1 MDLESAL
8 RFLPQAVVS
17 GLEAGVL
24 YALPALAFILIYR
37 ASDVMN
43 FAQGE
48 MAMFSTFVALAILNQ
63 GLPLP
68 VAFLGAILFGA
79 LLGIVTERFFLRPI
93 ESAPHFS
100 KVILTLGI
108 AIVLLAAAGF
118 VFGYDTYPFPSPV
131 RGQPIRFAGV
141 VFGPST
147 LLTLGVAVAVMAGIY
162 FFFKC
167 TMSGI
172 AMRAI
177 AENATAAQLMGVKM
191 GTILSL
197 TWAVSC
203 MIGAVAGLLIA
214 PKNFV
219 NVAFMFDYLIKAF
232 AAAVL
237 GGFTSLPG
245 VVVGGLLVGV
255 LENLVGLYVAV
266 EWKTAFAFSLIVIV
280 LAVKPTGLMGVAPVK
295 KV

>member
-1 MDLESAL
+1 MSLENAL
-8 RFLPQAVVS
+8 LFLPQAIIS
-17 GLEAGVL
+17 GLEAGIL

-48 MAMFSTFVALAILNQ
+48 MAMFSTFVALAILNR

-68 VAFLGAILFGA
+68 IAFVGALLFGA
-79 LLGIVTERFFLRPI
+79 GLGIATERFFLRPI
-93 ESAPHFS
+93 DAAPHFS

-108 AIVLLAAAGF
+108 DIVLLAAAGF

-131 RGQPIRFAGV
+131 QGRPIRVGGI
-141 VFGPST
+141 VFGPTT
-147 LLTLGVAVAVMAGIY
+147 LLTLGVAVAVMAALY
-162 FFFKC
+162 VWFKY

-177 AENATAAQLMGVKM
+177 AENGTAARLMGVNI
-191 GTILSL
+191 GAILSL

-219 NVAFMFDYLIKAF
+219 SVQFMFEYLVKAF

-237 GGFTSLPG
+237 GGFTSMPG
-245 VVVGGLLVGV
+245 VVVGGLIVGV

-280 LAVKPTGLMGVAPVK
+280 LAVKPTGLMGAPPPK

>member
-8 RFLPQAVVS
+8 RYLPQAVVS

-48 MAMFSTFVALAILNQ
+48 MAMFSTFVALAILNR

-79 LLGIVTERFFLRPI
+79 LLGIAVERFFLRPI
-93 ESAPHFS
+93 EAAPHFS

-108 AIVLLAAAGF
+108 AIALLAAAGF

-131 RGQPIRFAGV
+131 RGQPIRMGGV
-141 VFGPST
+141 VFTPNT
-147 LLTLGVAVAVMAGIY
+147 LVTLGVAVAVMAGIY
-162 FFFKC
+162 FFFRY
-167 TMSGI
+167 TMAGI

-255 LENLVGLYVAV
+255 LENLVGLYIAV

-280 LAVKPTGLMGVAPVK
+280 LAVKPTGLMGAAPVK

>member
-1 MDLESAL
+1 VPLENAL
-8 RFLPQAVVS
+8 QFLPQAVVS

-37 ASDVMN
+37 ASDVLN

-48 MAMFSTFVALAILNQ
+48 MAMFSTFVALAILHQ

-68 VAFLGAILFGA
+68 LDFLGALAFGA
-79 LLGIVTERFFLRPI
+79 ALGMIAERFFLRPI
-93 ESAPHFS
+93 DTAPHFS

-108 AIVLLAAAGF
+108 DIVLLAAAGF
-118 VFGYDTYPFPSPV
+118 IFGYDTYPFPSPV
-131 RGQPIRFAGV
+131 AGRPVRLAGV
-141 VFGPST
+141 VFAPST
-147 LLTLGVAVAVMAGIY
+147 FLTLGVAVVVMAGLY
-162 FFFKC
+162 ALFKY
-167 TMSGI
+167 TMFGI

-177 AENATAAQLMGVKM
+177 AENPTAARLMGVNI
-191 GTILSL
+191 GSTLST

-219 NVAFMFDYLIKAF
+219 NVQFMFDYLVKAF
-232 AAAVL
+232 AAGVL
-237 GGFTSLPG
+237 GGFTSMPG
-245 VVVGGLLVGV
+245 VVIGGLLVGI

-280 LAVKPTGLMGVAPVK
+280 LAVKPTGLFGAPPLK

>member
-37 ASDVMN
+37 SSDVMN

-48 MAMFSTFVALAILNQ
+48 MAMFSTFVALAILNR

-68 VAFLGAILFGA
+68 VAFLGAIVFGA

-93 ESAPHFS
+93 EAASHFS

-118 VFGYDTYPFPSPV
+118 VFGYDTHPFPSAV
-131 RGQPIRFAGV
+131 RGQPIRFSGV
-141 VFGPST
+141 VVTPNT
-147 LLTLGVAVAVMAGIY
+147 LLTLGVAITVMVAIY
-162 FFFKC
+162 CFFKY
-167 TMSGI
+167 TMAGI

-177 AENATAAQLMGVKM
+177 AENATAAQLMGVNL

-203 MIGAVAGLLIA
+203 VIGAVAGLLIA

-255 LENLVGLYVAV
+255 LENLVGLYIAV
-266 EWKTAFAFSLIVIV
+266 EWKTAFAFSLIVVV
-280 LAVKPTGLMGVAPVK
+280 LAVRPTGLMGAPLVK

>member
-1 MDLESAL
+1 MDIESAL

-63 GLPLP
+63 GMPLP
-68 VAFLGAILFGA
+68 VAFLGALAFGA
-79 LLGIVTERFFLRPI
+79 GLGMATERFFLRPI
-93 ESAPHFS
+93 DHAPHFS

-108 AIVLLAAAGF
+108 DIALLATAGL

-131 RGQPIRFAGV
+131 RGQPIRVAGI

-147 LLTLGVAVAVMAGIY
+147 LLTLGVAIAVMAGLY
-162 FFFKC
+162 FFFKY
-167 TMSGI
+167 TMAGI

-177 AENATAAQLMGVKM
+177 AENATTAQLMGVNI
-191 GTILSL
+191 GSILSL

-219 NVAFMFDYLIKAF
+219 NVQFMFDYLVKAF

-237 GGFTSLPG
+237 GGFTSMPG

-255 LENLVGLYVAV
+255 LENLVGLYIAV
-266 EWKTAFAFSLIVIV
+266 EWKTAFAFSLIVV
-280 LAVKPTGLMGVAPVK
+280 MLAVKPTGLMGAPILK

>member
-1 MDLESAL
+1 MDLETAL
-8 RFLPQAVVS
+8 RFLPQAIVS

-48 MAMFSTFVALAILNQ
+48 MAMFSTFVALAILNR
-63 GLPLP
+63 GMPLP
-68 VAFLGAILFGA
+68 VAFIGALVFGAIL
-79 LLGIVTERFFLRPI
+79 GIVVERFFLRPI
-93 ESAPHFS
+93 ESAPHLS

-108 AIVLLAAAGF
+108 DIALLAAAGF
-118 VFGYDTYPFPSPV
+118 IFGYDTYPFPSPV
-131 RGQPIRFAGV
+131 RGQPIRMGGV
-141 VFGPST
+141 VFGPNT
-147 LLTLGVAVAVMAGIY
+147 LLTLGVAVAVMAGLY
-162 FFFKC
+162 FFFKY
-167 TMSGI
+167 TMAGI

-177 AENATAAQLMGVKM
+177 AENAVAAQLMGVNM
-191 GTILSL
+191 GTILSV

-219 NVAFMFDYLIKAF
+219 NVQFMFDYLVKAF

-237 GGFTSLPG
+237 GGFTSMPG
-245 VVVGGLLVGV
+245 VIVGGLLVGV

-280 LAVKPTGLMGVAPVK
+280 LAIKPTGLMGAPILK

>member
-1 MDLESAL
+1 M
-8 RFLPQAVVS
+8 
-17 GLEAGVL
+17 
-24 YALPALAFILIYR
+24 
-37 ASDVMN
+37 
-43 FAQGE
+43 
-48 MAMFSTFVALAILNQ
+48 
-63 GLPLP
+63 
-68 VAFLGAILFGA
+68 
-79 LLGIVTERFFLRPI
+79 
-93 ESAPHFS
+93 
-100 KVILTLGI
+100 ILTLGI
-108 AIVLLAAAGF
+108 DIALLAAAGF

-131 RGQPIRFAGV
+131 SGRPIRLGGV
-141 VFGPST
+141 VFGPNT
-147 LLTLGVAVAVMAGIY
+147 LLTLGVAVVVMAALY
-162 FFFKC
+162 FFFKY

-177 AENATAAQLMGVKM
+177 AENSTAARLMGVNI
-191 GTILSL
+191 GSILSL

-219 NVAFMFDYLIKAF
+219 SVQFMFDYLVKAF

-237 GGFTSLPG
+237 GGFTSMPG

-280 LAVKPTGLMGVAPVK
+280 LAVKPTGLMGAPQLK

>member
-1 MDLESAL
+1 VNENAL
-8 RFLPQAVVS
+8 QFLPQAIVS
-17 GLEAGVL
+17 GLEAGIL

-48 MAMFSTFVALAILNQ
+48 MAMFSTFVALAILNR

-68 VAFLGAILFGA
+68 VAFLGALLFGA
-79 LLGIVTERFFLRPI
+79 GLGIVTERVFLRPI
-93 ESAPHFS
+93 DAASHFS

-108 AIVLLAAAGF
+108 DIALLAAAGF

-131 RGQPIRFAGV
+131 RGQPIRLAGV
-141 VFGPST
+141 VFLPNT
-147 LLTLGVAVAVMAGIY
+147 LLTLGVAVVVMAGIY
-162 FFFKC
+162 YFLRY
-167 TMSGI
+167 TMAGI

-177 AENATAAQLMGVKM
+177 AENATAAQLMGVNI
-191 GTILSL
+191 GSILSV
-197 TWAVSC
+197 TWAASC

-219 NVAFMFDYLIKAF
+219 NVQFMFDYLVKAF

-255 LENLVGLYVAV
+255 LENLVGLYIAV

-280 LAVKPTGLMGVAPVK
+280 LAIKPTGLMGAPLLK

>member
-8 RFLPQAVVS
+8 RFLPQAIVS

-37 ASDVMN
+37 SSDVMN

-48 MAMFSTFVALAILNQ
+48 MAMFSTFVALAILNR
-63 GLPLP
+63 GMPLP
-68 VAFLGAILFGA
+68 VAFLGALLFGA
-79 LLGIVTERFFLRPI
+79 LLGIGTERFFLRPLDN
-93 ESAPHFS
+93 APHFS
-100 KVILTLGI
+100 KVILTLGVDI
-108 AIVLLAAAGF
+108 ALLAAAGF
-118 VFGYDTYPFPSPV
+118 IFGYDTYPFPSPV

-141 VFGPST
+141 VFAPNT
-147 LLTLGVAVAVMAGIY
+147 LLTLGVAVAVMVAIY
-162 FFFKC
+162 LFFKY
-167 TMSGI
+167 TMAGI

-177 AENATAAQLMGVKM
+177 AENATAAQLMGVNM

-219 NVAFMFDYLIKAF
+219 NVAFMFDYLVKAF

-255 LENLVGLYVAV
+255 LENLVGLYIAV
-266 EWKTAFAFSLIVIV
+266 EWKTAFAFSLIVVV
-280 LAVKPTGLMGVAPVK
+280 LAVKPTGLMGAPLVK

>member
-1 MDLESAL
+1 MTLESAL
-8 RFLPQAVVS
+8 QFLPQAVVS

-48 MAMFSTFVALAILNQ
+48 MAMFSTFVALAILNR

-68 VAFLGAILFGA
+68 VAFIGALLFGA
-79 LLGIVTERFFLRPI
+79 GLGMATERLFLRPI
-93 ESAPHFS
+93 ENAPHFS
-100 KVILTLGI
+100 KVILTLGVD
-108 AIVLLAAAGF
+108 IVLLAAAGF
-118 VFGYDTYPFPSPV
+118 IFGYDTYPFPSPV
-131 RGQPIRFAGV
+131 SGRPIRVASV
-141 VFGPST
+141 VFGPNT
-147 LLTLGVAVAVMAGIY
+147 LLTLGVAVAVMAGLY
-162 FFFKC
+162 FFFKY
-167 TMSGI
+167 TMAGI

-177 AENATAAQLMGVKM
+177 AENGTAARLMGVNI
-191 GTILSL
+191 GSILSL

-219 NVAFMFDYLIKAF
+219 NVQFMFDYLVKAF

-237 GGFTSLPG
+237 GGFTSMPG

-266 EWKTAFAFSLIVIV
+266 EWKTAFAFSLIVIM
-280 LAVKPTGLMGVAPVK
+280 LAVKPTGLMGAPRQK

>member
-1 MDLESAL
+1 MSFESSL
-8 RFLPQAVVS
+8 QFLPQAIVS

-48 MAMFSTFVALAILNQ
+48 MAMFATFVALVILNR

-68 VAFLGAILFGA
+68 VAFIGALAFGA
-79 LLGIVTERFFLRPI
+79 VLGIATERFFLRPI
-93 ESAPHFS
+93 DSASHFS

-108 AIVLLAAAGF
+108 DIVLLAGAGF
-118 VFGYDTYPFPSPV
+118 IFGYDTYPFPSPV
-131 RGQPIRFAGV
+131 QGRPIRVGGV
-141 VFGPST
+141 VFGPNT
-147 LLTLGVAVAVMAGIY
+147 LVTLVVAVAVMAGI
-162 FFFKC
+162 FCWFKY
-167 TMSGI
+167 TMSGV

-177 AENATAAQLMGVKM
+177 AENATAARLMGVNI
-191 GTILSL
+191 GSILSL

-219 NVAFMFDYLIKAF
+219 SVQFMFEYLIKAF

-237 GGFTSLPG
+237 GGFTSMPG

-266 EWKTAFAFSLIVIV
+266 EWKTAFAFSLIVIM
-280 LAVKPTGLMGVAPVK
+280 LAVKPTGLLGTPQLK

>member
-48 MAMFSTFVALAILNQ
+48 MAMFSTFVALAILNR

-93 ESAPHFS
+93 EAASHFS

-131 RGQPIRFAGV
+131 RGQPIRFGGV

-162 FFFKC
+162 VFFKY

-177 AENATAAQLMGVKM
+177 AENATAAQLMGVRM

-237 GGFTSLPG
+237 GGFTSMPG

-255 LENLVGLYVAV
+255 LENLVGLYIAV

-280 LAVKPTGLMGVAPVK
+280 LALKPTGLMGTAPVK

>member
-1 MDLESAL
+1 MDFESAL

-17 GLEAGVL
+17 GLEAGIL

-63 GLPLP
+63 GMPLP
-68 VAFLGAILFGA
+68 VAFLGALAFGA
-79 LLGIVTERFFLRPI
+79 GLGIVTERFFLRPI
-93 ESAPHFS
+93 EAAPHFS

-108 AIVLLAAAGF
+108 DIALLAAAGF
-118 VFGYDTYPFPSPV
+118 VFGYDTHPFPSPI
-131 RGQPIRFAGV
+131 RGQPIRLAGV
-141 VFGPST
+141 VFTPNT

-162 FFFKC
+162 YFFKH
-167 TMSGI
+167 TMAGI

-191 GTILSL
+191 GTILSV

-280 LAVKPTGLMGVAPVK
+280 LAIKPTGLMGGAPPK